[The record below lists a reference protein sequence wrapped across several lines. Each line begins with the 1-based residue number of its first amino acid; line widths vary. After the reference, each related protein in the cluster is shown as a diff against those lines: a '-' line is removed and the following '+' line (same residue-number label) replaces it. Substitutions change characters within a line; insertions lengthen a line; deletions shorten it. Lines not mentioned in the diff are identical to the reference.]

1 MSMKVIYQ
9 TFLIFVLVMTETLG
23 LAIFSNMPKLIRGIY
38 ACIYLIS
45 YFVLWAGIIASF
57 VYLSSL

>member
-9 TFLIFVLVMTETLG
+9 TLLIFVLVMTETLG
-23 LAIFSNMPKLIRGIY
+23 LAIFSKMLKLVKGIY
-38 ACIYLIS
+38 ACVYLIT